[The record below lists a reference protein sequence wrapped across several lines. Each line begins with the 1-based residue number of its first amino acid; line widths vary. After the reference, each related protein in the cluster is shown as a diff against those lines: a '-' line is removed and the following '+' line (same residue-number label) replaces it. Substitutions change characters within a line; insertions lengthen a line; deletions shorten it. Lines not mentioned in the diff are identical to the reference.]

1 MATTL
6 LPVLDTTGLLVSVR
20 LPYLVGSEG
29 ACLSLSLGCYGL
41 TSHVVISIPSVF
53 PSSNAMGD
61 SGALRMPMSMSSEFS
76 NLGGVME
83 SAESENLIT
92 C

>member
-1 MATTL
+1 MLNTA
-6 LPVLDTTGLLVSVR
+6 GLLVSVS

-29 ACLSLSLGCYGL
+29 ACLSLRLGCYGL

-53 PSSNAMGD
+53 PSSNAMGG
-61 SGALRMPMSMSSEFS
+61 SGVLRMPVSMSSEFS
-76 NLGGVME
+76 NLGGGME
-83 SAESENLIT
+83 SVESENLTT